1 MCQHNS
7 PTRFNQK
14 EILENASSGR
24 LASPNSIFRMNTR
37 LTLREPAFV
46 ALVLLLAAGTPV
58 RGQTTRSDYGA
69 ADIAYGA
76 RLYTMHCAQ
85 CHGATGDQVGTVNLR
100 SGKFRNASTD
110 QQIMNLVTSGIPA
123 SGMPGFKFNTAE
135 LAGIV
140 AYLRNMNTFDAAA
153 VSIGNADRG
162 RALFEGKGG
171 CRACHG
177 VDGRGAGLAPDLGD
191 IGAVRTADALQS
203 SILDPSAS
211 ISFGYEAFQLQLK
224 SGDEPYGLIVSDT
237 ADEIA
242 VKTQGGIVARHK
254 KSDIAKREQ
263 QKLSIMPAGLQQTMS
278 TQDLADLVEYLSSL
292 KKAAR

>member
-1 MCQHNS
+1 
-7 PTRFNQK
+7 
-14 EILENASSGR
+14 
-24 LASPNSIFRMNTR
+24 MNTR

-100 SGKFRNASTD
+100 SGKFRNASTN

-203 SILDPSAS
+203 SILDPSAVMAP
-211 ISFGYEAFQLQLK
+211 INRPIRAVTRDGRTINGRRLNEDTFTVQLM
-224 SGDEPYGLIVSDT
+224 DERGTLVSLVK
-237 ADEIA
+237 ADL
-242 VKTQGGIVARHK
+242 
-254 KSDIAKREQ
+254 REYTVLTRSPMPSYAG
-263 QKLSIMPAGLQQTMS
+263 KLSS
-278 TQDLADLVEYLSSL
+278 DEVADLVAYLLSL
-292 KKAAR
+292 KGG